1 MIPEP
6 IDGNKA
12 IDFAYAEYVAI
23 LTIIQIVRFVRVI
36 PDGRGNQKKGIK
48 RLLFLKDV
56 LGLMIESYLNLAD
69 EVDEQLHDV
78 LGSFVLIETIPRTSL
93 QQSY

>member
-1 MIPEP
+1 MVSKP

-48 RLLFLKDV
+48 RLPFLKDV

-69 EVDEQLHDV
+69 EVDE
-78 LGSFVLIETIPRTSL
+78 
-93 QQSY
+93 

>member
-48 RLLFLKDV
+48 RLPILKDV

-69 EVDEQLHDV
+69 EVDE
-78 LGSFVLIETIPRTSL
+78 
-93 QQSY
+93 